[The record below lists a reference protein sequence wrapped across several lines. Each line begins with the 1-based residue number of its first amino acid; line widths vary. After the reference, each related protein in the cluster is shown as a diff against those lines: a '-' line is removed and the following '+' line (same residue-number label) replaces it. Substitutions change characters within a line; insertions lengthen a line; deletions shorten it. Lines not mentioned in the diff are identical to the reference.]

1 MKFPIT
7 TNVYLWQGVCDMR
20 CSFDRLA
27 SLVKEKLT
35 RNSIT
40 GNEVYVFFSRCRR
53 KVKLLYWDRDG
64 YAIWHKRLEAGSYK
78 VEKLERCEVITEIDL
93 NDLLSGIDFSRI
105 NLRKNAEKGSF
116 NQYESATL

>member
-1 MKFPIT
+1 MNFST
-7 TNVYLWQGVCDMR
+7 TTTVYLWQGVCDMR
-20 CSFDRLA
+20 CSFDRLS
-27 SLVKEKLT
+27 SLVREKLD

-93 NDLLSGIDFSRI
+93 EDLLSGMDFSRI

-116 NQYESATL
+116 NQSRCSTL